1 MKALTKAALQR
12 KPNSPLL
19 NLLFDLLS
27 VKRPSLGEGESKAA
41 GRLATAYGATMI
53 DGSGNVHFDRR
64 TPECKTLFTA
74 HLDTVHHHEGENV
87 IHADK
92 QFWYCGDSKSVLGAD
107 DGAGVALLAYMMDN
121 EVPGYYIMFR
131 GEESGGIGSKW
142 LAETMPELLAQFDRA
157 IAFDRANYYDVIT
170 HQARGKCAS
179 QEFAAALSAALS
191 NDDMTLTFAPSD
203 EGVYTDTA
211 EFTHLI
217 PECTNVSVGY
227 FMQHSAKEKL
237 DVLFLQKLAYK
248 LLTVDWESLP
258 TVRNVSDIGWDLDYS
273 KWFGNDKAVTPEDC
287 PGLEL
292 YDRLDDAIS
301 TGSSRKLLDYVH
313 EATVLSLGFV
323 PSLRRINFKAYRLRQ
338 WLKMLDEGFSP
349 DEVVA
354 EIALAAG
361 TH

>member
-41 GRLATAYGATMI
+41 GRLAVAYGATMI
-53 DGSGNVHFDRR
+53 DGAGNVHFDRR
-64 TPECKTLFTA
+64 TPDCKTLFTA

-107 DGAGVALLAYMMDN
+107 DGAGVALLAHMMDN
-121 EVPGYYIMFR
+121 QVPGYYIMFR

-179 QEFAAALSAALS
+179 QEFATALSAALS

-237 DVLFLQKLAYK
+237 DVLFLQKLADK

-258 TVRNVSDIGWDLDYS
+258 TVRSVKDTGWDLDYS
-273 KWFGNDKAVTPEDC
+273 KWYGNSKDENPADYIEV
-287 PGLEL
+287 EL
-292 YDRLDDAIS
+292 YNLLGNAIS
-301 TGSSRKLLDYVH
+301 TGSSSKLLDYVH
-313 EATVLSLGFV
+313 NHSVMRMGMV
-323 PSLRRINFKAYRLRQ
+323 PSLRKVNFKASRMKQ
-338 WLKMLDEGFSP
+338 WLKMLQEGFSA
-349 DEVVA
+349 DEVIDDILGVA
-354 EIALAAG
+354 WA
-361 TH
+361 H